1 MVAIL
6 SMLSCLNQ
14 AICYTYAPVSHFAEQ
29 GWHHTITCT
38 TLITVYFVAYIPF
51 AFIGSW
57 IMDHRGLRF
66 GVLLG
71 AGLQAAG
78 ASLRVVGDWIDPSYQ
93 LYLLFGGQMLA
104 AVAMPFMVNSPPMLS
119 ALWFPP
125 SQRAIATSVAVNCNQ
140 LGIALVYILCPLV
153 VTSVTDIPNWTL
165 LIAALSMA
173 AFVVTIFWFKSSTKF
188 LNVDDDV
195 SYDWHQWLS
204 AFHHDGFFLT
214 VFVFAVAETVTNV
227 LSSLLNHILRADVF
241 TKVHLISFLI
251 SFLCAHPTTE
261 ATVAALQQLCGNFL
275 SAVLVPVLG
284 SIQHAADEV
293 HAQQAA
299 GHEASYWMETFIT
312 PEVVLS
318 VLVFI
323 VASFFCGL

>member
-1 MVAIL
+1 
-6 SMLSCLNQ
+6 
-14 AICYTYAPVSHFAEQ
+14 
-29 GWHHTITCT
+29 
-38 TLITVYFVAYIPF
+38 
-51 AFIGSW
+51 
-57 IMDHRGLRF
+57 
-66 GVLLG
+66 
-71 AGLQAAG
+71 
-78 ASLRVVGDWIDPSYQ
+78 
-93 LYLLFGGQMLA
+93 
-104 AVAMPFMVNSPPMLS
+104 
-119 ALWFPP
+119 
-125 SQRAIATSVAVNCNQ
+125 
-140 LGIALVYILCPLV
+140 
-153 VTSVTDIPNWTL
+153 
-165 LIAALSMA
+165 MA

-318 VLVFI
+318 VLVLI